1 MIGAQWNKH
10 SAMHAV
16 SVLVTISLSVIGGGG
31 HGPRAAD
38 GRLIRFT
45 CRVQGRR
52 HRVRILCR
60 EERRNFSTNLLL
72 RTP

>member
-1 MIGAQWNKH
+1 MVHSGA
-10 SAMHAV
+10 SSTLHAV
-16 SVLVTISLSVIGGGG
+16 SELVTISLSVISGGG

-52 HRVRILCR
+52 HRVRVLCK
-60 EERRNFSTNLLL
+60 EERGNLSTQLLP
-72 RTP
+72 TIM